1 VLPAQ
6 DPWCLGGLDARGGNL
21 RRCAAADQGTL
32 SRDTAPEFQRTMH
45 FEQLDL
51 NLLVALDALL
61 TERSI
66 TAAGVRVHLTQSA
79 MSGALSRLRE
89 FFNDELLT
97 QVGRKM
103 VPTPLGESLAEPV
116 RQLLLQIKST
126 INTKPGFDPATSTRH
141 FTVMMSDYV
150 ATVLMSELL
159 REVEAI
165 APRVRFNVVSN
176 DVSGPTE
183 FLDRADVDL
192 LIMPRDYLSEKH
204 PREDLFSDDYACVVW
219 NENPLV
225 GDTLTREQYLE
236 LGHIVLQFG
245 RGRIPV
251 QDEWFLTKLGLTR
264 RIDVLAMNFNSLPQF
279 VVGTRRIATTHRR
292 LAQYYARHL
301 PLKVLDPPFDLPL
314 LTEAVQWHALFTED
328 PGNRW
333 LRRLFKDVAARFEQ
347 EG

>member
-1 VLPAQ
+1 
-6 DPWCLGGLDARGGNL
+6 
-21 RRCAAADQGTL
+21 
-32 SRDTAPEFQRTMH
+32 MH

-116 RQLLLQIKST
+116 RQLLLQVRAT

-141 FTVMMSDYV
+141 FSVMMSDYV
-150 ATVLMSELL
+150 DTVLMSELL
-159 REVEAI
+159 RRAEDV

-176 DVSGPTE
+176 DIGPPTE

-192 LIMPRDYLSEKH
+192 LIMPREYLSDKH
-204 PREDLFSDDYACVVW
+204 PREDLYTDGYACVVW

-225 GDTLTREQYLE
+225 GDSLTPEQYLG
-236 LGHIVLQFG
+236 LGHVVLQFG

-251 QDEWFLTKLGLTR
+251 QDEWFLTKLGVTR
-264 RIDVLAMNFNSLPQF
+264 RIEVLAMNFNSVPQHI
-279 VVGTRRIATTHRR
+279 VGTKRIATIHRR
-292 LAQYYARHL
+292 LAEYYARYL
-301 PLKVLDPPFDLPL
+301 PLKILSPPYPLPS
-314 LTEAVQWHALFTED
+314 LTEAVQWHRVFEADL
-328 PGNRW
+328 GNLW
-333 LRRLFKDVAARFEQ
+333 LRTLFKQVAAESFVSN
-347 EG
+347 